1 MTKIDRM
8 GVYVLMSHLVITLA
22 FIVIYALAMFNG
34 HDDDTLRTILT
45 VIVGYWFGAVGK
57 EAIINRPQRRDKE
70 KENTKKGA

>member
-8 GVYVLMSHLVITLA
+8 GVLVLMSHLVITLA
-22 FIVIYALAMFNG
+22 FIIIYALAMFNG

-57 EAIINRPQRRDKE
+57 EAILNRPQPRNKE